1 MPPWPAS
8 FDGPIGLGA
17 LAVQS
22 MMLEPETEFDKVE
35 RRIEISATI
44 AEGVAAAFEK
54 TKALQSEG
62 FQVTVSDIAGARFV
76 PQSDAR
82 VVQQYR
88 AAA

>member
-1 MPPWPAS
+1 
-8 FDGPIGLGA
+8 
-17 LAVQS
+17 

-44 AEGVAAAFEK
+44 AEGVAEAFEK

-62 FQVTVSDIAGARFV
+62 FQVTASDIAAARFV

-82 VVQQYR
+82 VLQQYR
-88 AAA
+88 VAA